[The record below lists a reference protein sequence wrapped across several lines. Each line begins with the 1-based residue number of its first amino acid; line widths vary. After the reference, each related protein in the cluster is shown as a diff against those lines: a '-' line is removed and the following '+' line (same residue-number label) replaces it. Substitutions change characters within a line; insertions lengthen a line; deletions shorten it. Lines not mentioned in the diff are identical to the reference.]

1 MNSVMKKQT
10 SFHSIALNISCIVIL
25 TICHLYVPYIH
36 ELVFPFFNGLFLILS
51 ISLFFYINLLLRTS
65 SITCFT
71 YFSLLARIF
80 TSICIF
86 SFLIILIAFFT
97 NTIEIIQRIEFARF
111 LVFLFTFSLLVI
123 ISAKFIYSLIKPKG
137 NLNVI
142 LLTDHSD
149 VEIKKVYNFL
159 KNNHLNV
166 TQFHTDEFN
175 QMIKFVI
182 DNQIE
187 EFSKKVNHLV
197 AELTKIRVNIE
208 AAIDFSDED
217 IDIITESRVR
227 EGLREITQTLSL
239 ALSQANQ
246 GMLLKEG
253 MHVVIAGEPNAGKSS
268 LLNALLGSESAIVT
282 SIAGTTRDLLSESL
296 QIEGMPV
303 HITDTAGLRLSEDVV
318 EQEGI
323 RRAGEA
329 VRQSDKILLVID
341 NTAVK
346 TTIQQPVEIDEVGI
360 DETDKDHELSLS
372 VIPQLLLDEPGLFAK
387 TLVVFNKADL
397 TPDARIGAGSVRVPN
412 LLRAQE
418 GVPATLDTITLSAKL
433 NEGIEG
439 LREAL
444 KNAIG
449 FNSMVEGAFVARE
462 RHLLSLKAA
471 RKLIASA
478 EQCFVD
484 SMPFELAAEDLRLAQ
499 NELGRITGQIS
510 SDDLLGEIFSNFCVG
525 K

>member
-1 MNSVMKKQT
+1 MNHLTSDTIAALATAPGKSGICVVRVSGPNSGTVAKQILDFDPT
-10 SFHSIALNISCIVIL
+10 PRTAHLSKFKDEKGDTIDEGIALFFSGPASFTGEDVL
-25 TICHLYVPYIH
+25 
-36 ELVFPFFNGLFLILS
+36 ELQGHGGPSVQK
-51 ISLFFYINLLLRTS
+51 LLLERV
-65 SITCFT
+65 
-71 YFSLLARIF
+71 LDLGVRLA
-80 TSICIF
+80 
-86 SFLIILIAFFT
+86 
-97 NTIEIIQRIEFARF
+97 N
-111 LVFLFTFSLLVI
+111 
-123 ISAKFIYSLIKPKG
+123 PG
-137 NLNVI
+137 
-142 LLTDHSD
+142 
-149 VEIKKVYNFL
+149 
-159 KNNHLNV
+159 
-166 TQFHTDEFN
+166 
-175 QMIKFVI
+175 
-182 DNQIE
+182 
-187 EFSKKVNHLV
+187 EFSERAFLNNKIDLVQAEAIADLIDANSAQAARSAIRTLSGEFSNKVNHLV

-208 AAIDFSDED
+208 AAIDFSEED

-341 NTAVK
+341 STAVK
-346 TTIQQPVEIDEVGI
+346 TTIRLLVELDEVGI
-360 DETDKDHELSLS
+360 EKADKDHELSLS
-372 VIPQLLLDEPGLFAK
+372 LIPQLLLDEPGLFAK

-397 TPDARIGAGSVRVPN
+397 TPEARIGAGSVRVPN
-412 LLRAQE
+412 QLRAQE

-471 RKLIASA
+471 SKLIASA

-484 SMPFELAAEDLRLAQ
+484 AMPFELAAEDLRLAQ
-499 NELGRITGQIS
+499 NELGKITGQIS

>member
-1 MNSVMKKQT
+1 VNHLTSDTIAALATAPGKSGICVVRVSGPRSGTVAKQILDFDPT
-10 SFHSIALNISCIVIL
+10 PRTAHLSKFKDENGDTIDEGIALFFSGPASFTGEDVL
-25 TICHLYVPYIH
+25 
-36 ELVFPFFNGLFLILS
+36 ELQGHGGPSVQK
-51 ISLFFYINLLLRTS
+51 LLLERV
-65 SITCFT
+65 
-71 YFSLLARIF
+71 LGLGVRLA
-80 TSICIF
+80 
-86 SFLIILIAFFT
+86 
-97 NTIEIIQRIEFARF
+97 N
-111 LVFLFTFSLLVI
+111 
-123 ISAKFIYSLIKPKG
+123 PG
-137 NLNVI
+137 
-142 LLTDHSD
+142 
-149 VEIKKVYNFL
+149 
-159 KNNHLNV
+159 
-166 TQFHTDEFN
+166 
-175 QMIKFVI
+175 
-182 DNQIE
+182 
-187 EFSKKVNHLV
+187 EFSERAFLNNKIDLVQAEAIADLIDANSAQAARSAIRTLSGEFSNKVNHLV

-303 HITDTAGLRLSEDVV
+303 HITDTAGLRLSEDIV

-341 NTAVK
+341 STAVK
-346 TTIQQPVEIDEVGI
+346 TTIQQRVEI
-360 DETDKDHELSLS
+360 ELSLS
-372 VIPQLLLDEPGLFAK
+372 LIPQLLLDEPGLFAK

-397 TPDARIGAGSVRVPN
+397 TPDARIGAGSVRVPK

-484 SMPFELAAEDLRLAQ
+484 AMPFELAAEDLRLAQ

>member
-1 MNSVMKKQT
+1 MNHPTSDTIAALATAPGKSGICVVRVSGPHSGTVAKQILDFDPT
-10 SFHSIALNISCIVIL
+10 PRTAHLSKFKDENGDTIDEGIALFFSGPASFTGEDVL
-25 TICHLYVPYIH
+25 
-36 ELVFPFFNGLFLILS
+36 ELQGHGGPSVQK
-51 ISLFFYINLLLRTS
+51 LLLERV
-65 SITCFT
+65 
-71 YFSLLARIF
+71 LGLGVRLA
-80 TSICIF
+80 
-86 SFLIILIAFFT
+86 
-97 NTIEIIQRIEFARF
+97 N
-111 LVFLFTFSLLVI
+111 
-123 ISAKFIYSLIKPKG
+123 PG
-137 NLNVI
+137 
-142 LLTDHSD
+142 
-149 VEIKKVYNFL
+149 
-159 KNNHLNV
+159 
-166 TQFHTDEFN
+166 
-175 QMIKFVI
+175 
-182 DNQIE
+182 
-187 EFSKKVNHLV
+187 EFSERAFLNNKIDLVQAEAIADLIDANSAQAARSAIRTLSGEFSNKVNHLV

-346 TTIQQPVEIDEVGI
+346 TNIQQPVEI
-360 DETDKDHELSLS
+360 ELSLS
-372 VIPQLLLDEPGLFAK
+372 VIPQLLLDEPSLFAK

-397 TPDARIGAGSVRVPN
+397 TPGARIGAGSVRVPN

-484 SMPFELAAEDLRLAQ
+484 AMPFELAAEDLRLAQ

>member
-1 MNSVMKKQT
+1 MRVSGPRSGTVAKQILDFDPT
-10 SFHSIALNISCIVIL
+10 PRTAHLSKFKDENGDTIDEGIALFFSGPASFTGEDVL
-25 TICHLYVPYIH
+25 
-36 ELVFPFFNGLFLILS
+36 ELQGHGGPSVQK
-51 ISLFFYINLLLRTS
+51 LLLERV
-65 SITCFT
+65 
-71 YFSLLARIF
+71 LGLGVRLA
-80 TSICIF
+80 
-86 SFLIILIAFFT
+86 
-97 NTIEIIQRIEFARF
+97 N
-111 LVFLFTFSLLVI
+111 
-123 ISAKFIYSLIKPKG
+123 PG
-137 NLNVI
+137 
-142 LLTDHSD
+142 
-149 VEIKKVYNFL
+149 
-159 KNNHLNV
+159 
-166 TQFHTDEFN
+166 
-175 QMIKFVI
+175 
-182 DNQIE
+182 
-187 EFSKKVNHLV
+187 EFSERAFLNNKIDLVQAEAIADLIDANSAQAARSAIRTLSGEFSNKVNHLV

-239 ALSQANQ
+239 ALSKANQ

-341 NTAVK
+341 STAVK
-346 TTIQQPVEIDEVGI
+346 TTIQQPVEI
-360 DETDKDHELSLS
+360 ELSLS
-372 VIPQLLLDEPGLFAK
+372 LIPQLLLDEPGLFAK

-418 GVPATLDTITLSAKL
+418 GVPTTLDTITLSAKL

-484 SMPFELAAEDLRLAQ
+484 AMPFELAAEDLRLAQ
-499 NELGRITGQIS
+499 NELGQITGQIS

>member
-1 MNSVMKKQT
+1 MNHLTSDTIAALATAPGKSGICVVRVSGPRSGTVAKQILDFDPT
-10 SFHSIALNISCIVIL
+10 PRTAHLSKFKDENGDTIDEGIALFFSGPASFTGEDVL
-25 TICHLYVPYIH
+25 
-36 ELVFPFFNGLFLILS
+36 ELQGHGGPSVQK
-51 ISLFFYINLLLRTS
+51 LLLERV
-65 SITCFT
+65 
-71 YFSLLARIF
+71 LGLGVRLA
-80 TSICIF
+80 
-86 SFLIILIAFFT
+86 
-97 NTIEIIQRIEFARF
+97 N
-111 LVFLFTFSLLVI
+111 
-123 ISAKFIYSLIKPKG
+123 PG
-137 NLNVI
+137 
-142 LLTDHSD
+142 
-149 VEIKKVYNFL
+149 
-159 KNNHLNV
+159 
-166 TQFHTDEFN
+166 
-175 QMIKFVI
+175 
-182 DNQIE
+182 
-187 EFSKKVNHLV
+187 EFSERAFLNNKIDLVQAEAIADLIDANSAQAARSAIRTLSGEFSNKVNHLV

-341 NTAVK
+341 STAVK
-346 TTIQQPVEIDEVGI
+346 TTIQQPVEI
-360 DETDKDHELSLS
+360 ELSLS
-372 VIPQLLLDEPGLFAK
+372 LIPQLLLDEPGLFAK

-418 GVPATLDTITLSAKL
+418 GVPTTLDTITLSAKL

-484 SMPFELAAEDLRLAQ
+484 AMPFELAAEDLRLAQ
-499 NELGRITGQIS
+499 NELGQITGQIS

>member
-1 MNSVMKKQT
+1 MNHLTSDTIAALATAPGKSGICVVRVSGPYSGTVAKQILDFDPT
-10 SFHSIALNISCIVIL
+10 PRTAHLSKFKDENGDTIDEGIALFFSGPASFTGEDVL
-25 TICHLYVPYIH
+25 
-36 ELVFPFFNGLFLILS
+36 ELQGHGGPSVQK
-51 ISLFFYINLLLRTS
+51 LLLERV
-65 SITCFT
+65 
-71 YFSLLARIF
+71 LGLGVRLA
-80 TSICIF
+80 
-86 SFLIILIAFFT
+86 
-97 NTIEIIQRIEFARF
+97 N
-111 LVFLFTFSLLVI
+111 
-123 ISAKFIYSLIKPKG
+123 PG
-137 NLNVI
+137 
-142 LLTDHSD
+142 
-149 VEIKKVYNFL
+149 
-159 KNNHLNV
+159 
-166 TQFHTDEFN
+166 
-175 QMIKFVI
+175 
-182 DNQIE
+182 
-187 EFSKKVNHLV
+187 EFSERAFLNNKIDLVQAEAIADLIDANSAQAARSAIRTLSGEFSNKVNHLV

-341 NTAVK
+341 STAVK
-346 TTIQQPVEIDEVGI
+346 TTIQQPVEI
-360 DETDKDHELSLS
+360 ELSLS
-372 VIPQLLLDEPGLFAK
+372 LIPQLLLDEPGLFAK

-418 GVPATLDTITLSAKL
+418 GVPTTLDTITLSAKL

-484 SMPFELAAEDLRLAQ
+484 AMPFELAAEDLRLAQ
-499 NELGRITGQIS
+499 NELGQITGQIS